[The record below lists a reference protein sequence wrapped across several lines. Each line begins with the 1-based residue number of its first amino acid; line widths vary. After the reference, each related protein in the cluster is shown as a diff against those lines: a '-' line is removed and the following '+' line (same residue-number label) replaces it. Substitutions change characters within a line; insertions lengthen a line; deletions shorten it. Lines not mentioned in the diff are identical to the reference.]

1 MKYPS
6 LLYLFLSFCG
16 LSLLSSCRTPKDLEF
31 KSLKNISVENIGFS
45 ATQIKADV
53 EYYNPNN
60 FGMELTRTDFD
71 LFIDEQYLGHSTQ
84 ELQVKIPKRDFFT
97 VPVVIALDMK
107 NLLKNG
113 LTALTKSE
121 VTIKVVGKIKIG
133 KAGVYKSFPLIY
145 QTKQHLSLF

>member
-1 MKYPS
+1 
-6 LLYLFLSFCG
+6 
-16 LSLLSSCRTPKDLEF
+16 
-31 KSLKNISVENIGFS
+31 
-45 ATQIKADV
+45 TQIKADV

-84 ELQVKIPKRDFFT
+84 ELQVKIPKRNFFT

-133 KAGVYKSFPLIY
+133 KAGVYKSFPLTY